1 MAALLL
7 LTPEDGMIDGSSC
20 IHSTTIPEKSDNAA
34 SHMTTI
40 VLTRHGH
47 VDGIL
52 PKRFRGR
59 EDLTLTQRGE
69 AEFRAVSEFIAAQ
82 WRPTKVYTSPLRR
95 CVATGAVIA
104 GACHVEAVVSYE
116 LNDLDYG
123 SWQFKTYE
131 EIEHADPQLFAEWFA
146 TPHLVRFPGG
156 ESLQDLVARTADAL
170 RFVLK
175 HHVDDTVVLVG
186 HDSVN
191 RALLMQLLDQP
202 LSSYWRL
209 AQDPCCLNEIDVVR
223 WSIHVRRINET
234 QHLREIKGGCVA
246 PDRG

>member
-1 MAALLL
+1 LPKNTCPVYDGTAL
-7 LTPEDGMIDGSSC
+7 TGSRWPEPYSN
-20 IHSTTIPEKSDNAA
+20 NAA
-34 SHMTTI
+34 SHITTI

-59 EDLTLTQRGE
+59 EDLMLTKRGE
-69 AEFRAVSEFIAAQ
+69 AEVRVVAEYIAAQ

-95 CVATGAVIA
+95 CVATGAAIA
-104 GACHVEAVVSYE
+104 SACHVEAAVLDE
-116 LNDLDYG
+116 LDDLDYG

-131 EIEHADPQLFAEWFA
+131 EIEHTHPQLFAEWFA
-146 TPHLVRFPGG
+146 APHLVRFPGG

-170 RFVLK
+170 RFVSK

-191 RALLMQLLDQP
+191 RALLMQMLDQP

-209 AQDPCCLNEIDVVR
+209 AQDPCCINEIDVVG
-223 WSIHVRRINET
+223 WSIRVQRINET
-234 QHLREIKGGCVA
+234 RHLREIEGGCA
-246 PDRG
+246 NS

>member
-1 MAALLL
+1 
-7 LTPEDGMIDGSSC
+7 
-20 IHSTTIPEKSDNAA
+20 
-34 SHMTTI
+34 MTTI
-40 VLTRHGH
+40 ILTRHGH
-47 VDGIL
+47 VDGIR

-69 AEFRAVSEFIAAQ
+69 AETRAVAEHIAAR
-82 WRPTKVYTSPLRR
+82 WRPTKVFTSPLRR
-95 CVATGAVIA
+95 CVATGAAIA
-104 GACHVEAVVSYE
+104 SACHVEAVVFDG

-131 EIEHADPQLFAEWFA
+131 EIEHTHPQLFAQWFA
-146 TPHLVRFPGG
+146 APHLVRFPGG

-191 RALLMQLLDQP
+191 RTLLLQLLDQP

-209 AQDPCCLNEIDVVR
+209 AQDPCCINEIDVVG

-234 QHLREIKGGCVA
+234 QHLREIEGGCVT

>member
-1 MAALLL
+1 
-7 LTPEDGMIDGSSC
+7 
-20 IHSTTIPEKSDNAA
+20 
-34 SHMTTI
+34 MTTI

-47 VDGIL
+47 VDGIR

-69 AEFRAVSEFIAAQ
+69 AESRAVAKCIAAQ

-95 CVATGAVIA
+95 CVATGAAIA
-104 GACHVEAVVSYE
+104 SACHVEAAVLDE

-131 EIEHADPQLFAEWFA
+131 EIERTHSQLFAEWFA
-146 TPHLVRFPGG
+146 APHLVRFPGG
-156 ESLQDLVARTADAL
+156 ETLQDLVARSADAL

-175 HHVDDTVVLVG
+175 HHVGDTVVLVG

-191 RALLMQLLDQP
+191 RAILLQLLDQP

-209 AQDPCCLNEIDVVR
+209 AQEPCCLNEIDIIG
-223 WSIHVRRINET
+223 WSIYVGGINET
-234 QHLREIKGGCVA
+234 QHLREIN
-246 PDRG
+246 DD